1 MKQELYF
8 VATRLEAHIIYEW
21 EDVTSICWYFGL
33 NWCCNMVF
41 VEVKKECGNCRYYG
55 KIKMMC
61 YLRKETR
68 FTHEEACHHFDPKE
82 W

>member
-21 EDVTSICWYFGL
+21 EDVTG
-33 NWCCNMVF
+33 
-41 VEVKKECGNCRYYG
+41 ERYYNTVKRYNEYPISLRNG
-55 KIKMMC
+55 LTRVEQKDTKMSN
-61 YLRKETR
+61 YWLKESLFFGGER
-68 FTHEEACHHFDPKE
+68 MPKM